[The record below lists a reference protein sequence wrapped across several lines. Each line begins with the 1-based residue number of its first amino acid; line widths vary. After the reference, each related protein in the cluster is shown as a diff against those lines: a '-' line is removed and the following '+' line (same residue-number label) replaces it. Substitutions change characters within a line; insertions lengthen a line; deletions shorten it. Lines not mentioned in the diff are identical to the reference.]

1 MTEIRESI
9 EIENYT
15 TAATVMVSERIINL
29 SGMVAHQM
37 IHTDFFIDN
46 PFSATNADVIEVI
59 VLPQP
64 LITTDALI
72 DGTIDSTPTAS
83 NDNVLFKA
91 VLNKTRIGPGPSD
104 IGWQVLQEFPN
115 AFLGASPTFRFY
127 NDKLYYYIIFHAA
140 GGVTIQD
147 WRCTFYT
154 ALQPV
159 KVSMVTKMMGRQK
172 EYFDSQVGRIMTT
185 GRLLG
190 PANLIGQYFPLYAY
204 GGIRP
209 ERMLNAQSFANYF
222 LQNIADRDEELM
234 TNPNALRSV
243 IAGAR
248 AMQPN
253 MDAYG
258 SNIGLPV
265 GDVPDWVRFGLN
277 EGLVAG
283 PVRKQWP
290 PLKFA
295 DSGNTRMF

>member
-9 EIENYT
+9 EISNYT
-15 TAATVMVSERIINL
+15 TTATVMVSERIINL

-37 IHTDFFIDN
+37 VHTDFFIDN
-46 PFSATNADVIEVI
+46 PLSKTNAEVIEVI

-64 LITTDALI
+64 LITTDAGIGNTL
-72 DGTIDSTPTAS
+72 DSTPTAA

-91 VLNKTRIGPGPSD
+91 VLTLGETDSQPIWR
-104 IGWQVLQEFPN
+104 VLQEFPN

-127 NDKLYYYIIFHAA
+127 NDKLYYYVIFHAKA
-140 GGVTIQD
+140 GVEIVD

-154 ALQPV
+154 ALNPV

-234 TNPNALRSV
+234 TNPTALRNV

-248 AMQPN
+248 VMQPN

-258 SNIGLPV
+258 SDIGLPV

>member
-9 EIENYT
+9 EITNYT
-15 TAATVMVSERIINL
+15 TAANVMVAERIINL

-46 PFSATNADVIEVI
+46 PLSKTNADVIEII

-64 LITTDALI
+64 LITTDAGI
-72 DGTIDSTPTAS
+72 GATTDSTPTAA

-91 VLNKTRIGPGPSD
+91 VLTKQIVGAGEV
-104 IGWQVLQEFPN
+104 WKVLNEFPN

-127 NDKLYYYIIFHAA
+127 NDKLYYYAIFHSRA
-140 GGVTIQD
+140 GVEITD

-154 ALQPV
+154 ALNPV

-248 AMQPN
+248 VMQPN

>member
-1 MTEIRESI
+1 MPQTEIRESI
-9 EIENYT
+9 EVQNY
-15 TAATVMVSERIINL
+15 ATDAPVMVVERIVNL
-29 SGMVAHQM
+29 SGNVAHQM
-37 IHTDFFIDN
+37 LHTDFFIDN
-46 PFSATNADVIEVI
+46 PLSKTNCEVIEII

-64 LITTDALI
+64 MIPTDGVIGSTL
-72 DGTIDSTPTAS
+72 DSTMTAA

-91 VLNKTRIGPGPSD
+91 ILLPQPNNLGD
-104 IGWQVLQEFPN
+104 FQWQVIQEFPN
-115 AFLGASPTFRFY
+115 AFLGAAPTFRFY
-127 NDKLYYYIIFHAA
+127 NDKVYFYAVFHNKQ
-140 GGVTIQD
+140 GVEITD

-154 ALQPV
+154 ALDPV
-159 KVSMVTKMMGRQK
+159 KVSMVTKMMGRQQ
-172 EYFDSQVGRIMTT
+172 EYFNSQVAKLLKT
-185 GRLLG
+185 GRTIG

-234 TNPNALRSV
+234 SDPDALRSV

-248 AMQPN
+248 VMQPN

-265 GDVPDWVRFGLN
+265 GNVPDWVRFGLN

>member
-9 EIENYT
+9 EITNYT
-15 TAATVMVSERIINL
+15 TAAPVMVAERIINL

-37 IHTDFFIDN
+37 VHTDFFIDN
-46 PFSATNADVIEVI
+46 PLSKTNAQVIEII

-64 LITTDALI
+64 LITTDAQIANTL
-72 DGTIDSTPTAS
+72 DSTPTAS

-91 VLNKTRIGPGPSD
+91 VLTKQIAGEGEV
-104 IGWQVLQEFPN
+104 WKVLNEFPN

-127 NDKLYYYIIFHAA
+127 NDKLYYYAIFHNKE
-140 GGVTIQD
+140 GVEITD

-154 ALQPV
+154 ALNPV

-204 GGIRP
+204 GGVRP

-222 LQNIADRDEELM
+222 LKNIADRDEEAM
-234 TNPNALRSV
+234 SNPNALRTV

-248 AMQPN
+248 VMQPN
-253 MDAYG
+253 IDAFG

-265 GDVPDWVRFGLN
+265 GNVPDWVRFGLN

-290 PLKFA
+290 PLKFT
-295 DSGNTRMF
+295 DSGNTRML

>member
-9 EIENYT
+9 EIANYT
-15 TAATVMVSERIINL
+15 TTATVMVAERIINL

-46 PFSATNADVIEVI
+46 PLSKTNAEVIEVV

-64 LITTDALI
+64 LITTDA
-72 DGTIDSTPTAS
+72 TIGATQESTPTAS

-91 VLNKTRIGPGPSD
+91 ILTLGETSAQPIWR
-104 IGWQVLQEFPN
+104 VLQEFPN

-127 NDKLYYYIIFHAA
+127 NDKLYYYVIFHSKS
-140 GGVTIQD
+140 GVEITD

-154 ALQPV
+154 ALNPV

-172 EYFDSQVGRIMTT
+172 EYFDSQVGRIMQT
-185 GRLLG
+185 GRTLG
-190 PANLIGQYFPLYAY
+190 PANLVGQYFPLYAY

-248 AMQPN
+248 VMQPN

>member
-9 EIENYT
+9 EIANYN

-29 SGMVAHQM
+29 SGLVAHQM

-46 PFSATNADVIEVI
+46 PFSKTNAEVIEVI

-64 LITTDALI
+64 LITTDSAI
-72 DGTIDSTPTAS
+72 GNTIDSTPTAA

-91 VLNKTRIGPGPSD
+91 ILNLNEAGLEPIWT
-104 IGWQVLQEFPN
+104 VLQEFPN

-127 NDKLYYYIIFHAA
+127 NDKLYYYVIFHAKK
-140 GGVTIQD
+140 GVEIRD

-154 ALQPV
+154 ALDPV

-172 EYFDSQVGRIMTT
+172 EYFDSQVGRVMTT
-185 GRLLG
+185 GRLMG
-190 PANLIGQYFPLYAY
+190 PALLIGRYFPLYAY

-234 TNPNALRSV
+234 TNPTALRNV
-243 IAGAR
+243 IAAAR
-248 AMQPN
+248 VMQPN

-265 GDVPDWVRFGLN
+265 GDVPDWIRFGLN